1 MKVDLGIT
9 NTCIL
14 HKATEVAEMVHS
26 EKRYMTK
33 LNYFNYTKGSF
44 YSKKSNNKSLNNY
57 SLLSSFIFYT
67 NLGFHIA
74 LDLNLFYI

>member
-33 LNYFNYTKGSF
+33 LNYFNY
-44 YSKKSNNKSLNNY
+44 NKE
-57 SLLSSFIFYT
+57 
-67 NLGFHIA
+67 A
-74 LDLNLFYI
+74 LFKEI